1 MDKVV
6 KKIYKIKVLTGL
18 HIGAGKE
25 GFEIGEMDNPIVKE
39 FDSGIPYIPG
49 SSLKGKIRFLLEKKY
64 EKDGQKKELVE
75 HLFGQ
80 SAEKGKEKM
89 TIILIRDGFV
99 SEDLKEKLLERIKE
113 GEPIT
118 EEKTEVALR
127 GQRKANPRP
136 IERVPKGYEFEF
148 EVVFRFYEV
157 DDEEERKKFIELFE
171 EGLSLLEEDY
181 LGGSGSRGYGKVKI
195 EKNE

>member
-6 KKIYKIKVLTGL
+6 KTTYKIKVLTGL

-49 SSLKGKIRFLLEKKY
+49 SSIKGKMRFLLEKKY
-64 EKDGQKKELVE
+64 KGDQEKSLMVE
-75 HLFGQ
+75 ELFGQ
-80 SAEKGKEKM
+80 SAEVDNKKM
-89 TIILIRDGFV
+89 TIVLIRDGFV
-99 SEDLKEKLLERIKE
+99 SEDLRQELWERLKE

-118 EEKTEVALR
+118 EEKTEVSLR
-127 GQRKANPRP
+127 GGKSNPRP

>member
-49 SSLKGKIRFLLEKKY
+49 SSIKGKMRFLLEKKY
-64 EKDGQKKELVE
+64 KGDQEKSLMVE
-75 HLFGQ
+75 ELFGQ
-80 SAEKGKEKM
+80 SAEVDNKKM
-89 TIILIRDGFV
+89 TIVLIRDGFV
-99 SEDLKEKLLERIKE
+99 SEDLRQELWERLKE

-118 EEKTEVALR
+118 EEKTEVSLR
-127 GQRKANPRP
+127 GGKSNPRP